1 MRPIYESRR
10 EDLYF
15 NRVSGLTALKHLH
28 PHIEL
33 VLMLEGEAEAY
44 ADNRGGMLRAGQA
57 FIAFP
62 NQAHHYADNHGPI
75 NGRIFIFSAELYP
88 SFYAAFCE
96 MQPCD
101 PIIPFDMDALLP
113 VLHTMEAEYAKH
125 DRYTCSVVEG
135 GLSMILAHLFRRM
148 ELTEIDRRNISA
160 VQAILDYC
168 NLNYTSDITLDD
180 VADSVHRSK
189 YYVSHVFS
197 REIGTSFPA
206 YINALR
212 VHDAK
217 KLLNRGDTS
226 ITDVAYAV
234 GFRSLRSF
242 NRCFLALTGES
253 PSNFRRNAQ
262 ATNL

>member
-1 MRPIYESRR
+1 MRPIYESRK

-15 NRVSGLTALKHLH
+15 NRFTGLTALKHLH

-33 VLMLEGEAEAY
+33 VLMLEGEGEAY
-44 ADNRGGMLRAGQA
+44 ADNRGGMLQAGQA

-75 NGRIFIFSAELYP
+75 RGRIFIFSPELYP

-96 MQPCD
+96 KQPSN
-101 PIIPFDMDALLP
+101 PIVPFDADTILP
-113 VLHTMEAEYAKH
+113 LLHTMEAEHKNH
-125 DRYTCSVVEG
+125 DRYTRSVVEG
-135 GLSMILAHLFRRM
+135 GLSIILAHLFRRL
-148 ELTEIDRRNISA
+148 ELTDIDRRNITA
-160 VQAILDYC
+160 MQAILDYC

-180 VADSVHRSK
+180 VAENVHRSK

-197 REIGTSFPA
+197 REIGASFPA

-217 KLLNRGDTS
+217 KLLERGDMS

-234 GFRSLRSF
+234 GFSSLRSF
-242 NRCFLALTGES
+242 NRCFLSLTGQN
-253 PSNFRRNAQ
+253 PSAFRREGDKIP
-262 ATNL
+262 

>member
-1 MRPIYESRR
+1 MRPIYESRKV
-10 EDLYF
+10 DLYF
-15 NRVSGLTALKHLH
+15 SRATGLTALKHLH

-44 ADNRGGMLRAGQA
+44 ADNRGGMLRAGHA

-62 NQAHHYADNHGPI
+62 NQAHHYASDYGPI
-75 NGRIFIFSAELYP
+75 NGRLFIFSAELYP

-96 MQPCD
+96 KQPID
-101 PIIPFDMDALLP
+101 PIVPFDMDALLP
-113 VLHTMEAEYAKH
+113 VLHTMELENNSH
-125 DRYTCSVVEG
+125 DRYTRSVVEG
-135 GLSMILAHLFRRM
+135 GLSIILAHLFRRI

-180 VADSVHRSK
+180 VAENVHRSK

-197 REIGTSFPA
+197 REIGSSFPA
-206 YINALR
+206 YINTLR

-217 KLLNRGDTS
+217 KLLERGDMS
-226 ITDVAYAV
+226 VTDVAYAV

-242 NRCFLALTGES
+242 NRCFLSLTGES
-253 PSNFRRNAQ
+253 PSNFRRNAVSD
-262 ATNL
+262 AP

>member
-1 MRPIYESRR
+1 MRPIYESRK

-15 NRVSGLTALKHLH
+15 SRFGGLTALKHLH

-33 VLMLEGEAEAY
+33 VLLLEGEAEAY
-44 ADNRGGMLRAGQA
+44 ADNRGGVLRAGQA

-75 NGRIFIFSAELYP
+75 QGRIFIFSPELYP

-96 MQPCD
+96 KHPTD
-101 PIIPFDMDALLP
+101 PIVPFDAEALLP
-113 VLHTMEAEYAKH
+113 LLHTMEAEYSQH
-125 DRYTCSVVEG
+125 DRYTRSVVEG
-135 GLSMILAHLFRRM
+135 GLSIILAQLFRRL
-148 ELTEIDRRNISA
+148 ELTDIDRRNISA
-160 VQAILDYC
+160 MQAILDYC

-180 VADSVHRSK
+180 VAENVHRSK

-197 REIGTSFPA
+197 REIGSSFPA

-217 KLLNRGDTS
+217 KLLERGDMS
-226 ITDVAYAV
+226 VTDVAYAV

-242 NRCFLALTGES
+242 NRCFLSLTGQN
-253 PSNFRRNAQ
+253 PSAFKREGEKNP
-262 ATNL
+262 